1 MEPLQAGAY
10 SGLTGRGSRRY
21 LQLHGVADIAD
32 LDNPADAVAGRCKGR
47 NTQREGEI
55 DVILLESSVVDAQAG
70 RRVEG
75 SALGAHAALV

>member
-32 LDNPADAVAGRCKGR
+32 LDNPADDVAGRCKGR